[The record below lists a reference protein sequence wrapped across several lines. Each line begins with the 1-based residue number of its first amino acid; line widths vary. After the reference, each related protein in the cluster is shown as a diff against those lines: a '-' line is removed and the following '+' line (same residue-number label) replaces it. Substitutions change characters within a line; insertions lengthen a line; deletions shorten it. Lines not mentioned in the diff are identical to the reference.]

1 MAKFSVSDGVN
12 PGTGE
17 QGFVM
22 ESTDTGMVKLSMP
35 TQEIYV
41 SPDTAEEIRAL
52 LALVIADA
60 RGAVS

>member
-1 MAKFSVSDGVN
+1 MAKYSVSNGHPDRGKQVL
-12 PGTGE
+12 
-17 QGFVM
+17 VM
-22 ESTDTGMVKLSMP
+22 ESTDTGGVKLAIAD
-35 TQEIYV
+35 QEIVV